1 MYEPGRSKYAF
12 VGLTEQIER
21 ILNTKQD
28 DGENL
33 VDYTKRFK
41 QVRDNAKG
49 SLGEK
54 FLESFIK
61 NTKEYKDKESLG
73 DNKECEQMVKT
84 STGAWMAFLLL
95 RNAGSRKY
103 GSLKRGFQTQHSL
116 GNDQYPK
123 TVTKMFEVLQ
133 SHQWDATY
141 GAHVKKKKNKR
152 REAENQNNESD
163 TSPQGTLLAQ
173 KVVCFC

>member
-1 MYEPGRSKYAF
+1 M
-12 VGLTEQIER
+12 GLTEQIER

-61 NTKEYKDKESLG
+61 NTKEYKDKETLG

-95 RNAGSRKY
+95 RNTDSQKY

-116 GNDQYPK
+116 GNNQYPK

-141 GAHVKKKKNKR
+141 GAHVKKK
-152 REAENQNNESD
+152 E
-163 TSPQGTLLAQ
+163 Q
-173 KVVCFC
+173 KKGSQEPEQHE